1 MASSPIVDIGDNVIQ
16 NNMGSLPEM
25 MFAAGEE
32 PVGVRII
39 DIGDKPSFSGRFA
52 RYMMSRQLKV
62 KKKHEVW
69 FRFAGQPIRFSL
81 REFAIVT
88 GLPCGTFPPKSKM
101 KIKETITEKP
111 YWPSLFGK
119 VEVVTV
125 ASVIKMLHRRTVR
138 DRETRIKFACLA
150 ILSSVLLPTSLNMKI
165 SREHAEAIEDLDD
178 FYSFPW
184 GRLAYEMLMNSIKER
199 DEISLSQNTIAVKG
213 FALALQL
220 VLVEA
225 VPSLTEVVQETCSSS
240 ESESADDVEEGSERS
255 SKKQT
260 LSPAHARN
268 LDKKTEVVVYVAL
281 QVYVKSIIDEDPSRP
296 LDESTLGWSDDVED
310 VGVDNLV
317 KLINEGYKFSAS
329 MFKGGA
335 TKADV
340 ERMRE
345 DAKVRG
351 KEKKSRKAPVK
362 PTGVDGG
369 NCEVAAVLMDMI
381 KPDLDR
387 IDGNVSS
394 TMRAVDDMITKIG
407 VWHGAIKTEVGEWM
421 GKIKEDIQG
430 QISLALKEAV
440 GPSTHPPG
448 VPIVTPTAPINPVG
462 GGSVEEAF
470 YRDTIRNIMGSI
482 EQYRTPPRQ
491 NIQVQEVG
499 VVDGRQDVGAEASV
513 PIVPDNDGTALLA
526 SSHTHMR
533 KDVVDEI
540 KVTDNATKEQAPA
553 TPSFSLGL
561 TQQEISPCNEQ
572 FGTVRLAADLNVA
585 HDEGKEDVEANN
597 VCRKS
602 KRQKI
607 FPTNLMADYEC
618 GHNIVGPGRQAPVLL
633 FVSSNSEDTLTK
645 YQQLGEKLL
654 TSFVINVAGLSVSD
668 KDIKDI
674 AERSRPLTAKIVDLL
689 TRILRTV
696 QDKHLISERSTRDE
710 FFDTKFAG
718 SLARNYSKFAKC
730 KNKEGHVFPKGT
742 LDFLYNT
749 KDSICMIRRF
759 YLPFNFDKKH
769 WVGVCIDCEKW
780 KIYVLDCNTSIKSD
794 KDIVKD
800 LTPIAEAFPYLLKQ
814 ACGSAYEEN
823 LDPMVIERVKGVGQ
837 NKEESVSGITAM
849 LLIWNHSIGG
859 LEGCRSVNADHVILE
874 AKGAAVMAYELH
886 EELK

>member
-1 MASSPIVDIGDNVIQ
+1 
-16 NNMGSLPEM
+16 

-32 PVGVRII
+32 PVGVRVLTYQSSRAIKKIIKGLDEEEILSIRASSFGKII
-39 DIGDKPSFSGRFA
+39 DIGEKPLFSGRFT

-88 GLPCGTFPPKSKM
+88 GLPCGKFPPKSKM
-101 KIKETITEKP
+101 KMKETITEKP

-125 ASVIKMLHRRTVR
+125 SSVIKMLRRRTVT

-165 SREHAEAIEDLDD
+165 SREHAEAIEDMDD

-268 LDKKTEVVVYVAL
+268 LDKKTEV
-281 QVYVKSIIDEDPSRP
+281 YVKSIIDEDPTRP
-296 LDESTLGWSDDVED
+296 LDESTLGWYDEVED

-317 KLINEGYKFSAS
+317 KLINQGYKFCAS

-340 ERMRE
+340 QRMRE
-345 DAKVRG
+345 DAKERA
-351 KEKKSRKAPVK
+351 KEKKSRKAPVN
-362 PTGVDGG
+362 PSTVDGG
-369 NCEVAAVLMDMI
+369 NCEAAAGLMDMI
-381 KPDLDR
+381 KPDLMR

-394 TMRAVDDMITKIG
+394 TMRAVNDMITKIG

-421 GKIKEDIQG
+421 GIIKEEIQG
-430 QISLALKEAV
+430 QISLALKEAE
-440 GPSTHPPG
+440 GTSTHPPA
-448 VPIVTPTAPINPVG
+448 VPIVTPPAPRNP
-462 GGSVEEAF
+462 
-470 YRDTIRNIMGSI
+470 YK
-482 EQYRTPPRQ
+482 TPLRQ

-499 VVDGRQDVGAEASV
+499 VADGRQNVGAEANV
-513 PIVPDNDGTALLA
+513 TVDPQNDGTALSA

-533 KDVVDEI
+533 KDGVNEI
-540 KVTDNATKEQAPA
+540 NVPDNETKEQVPEA
-553 TPSFSLGL
+553 PSFSLGL
-561 TQQEISPCNEQ
+561 TQQEKSPCNEQ
-572 FGTVRLAADLNVA
+572 LGAVRLAADLNVG
-585 HDEGKEDVEANN
+585 HDEGEENVEGNN
-597 VCRKS
+597 V
-602 KRQKI
+602 
-607 FPTNLMADYEC
+607 Y
-618 GHNIVGPGRQAPVLL
+618 
-633 FVSSNSEDTLTK
+633 SEVTITK
-645 YQQLGEKLL
+645 FQQLGEKLL
-654 TSFVINVAGLSVSD
+654 SSFVINVAGLSVSD

-674 AERSRPLTAKIVDLL
+674 AERSRPLSAKVVDVV

-696 QDKHLISERSTRDE
+696 QDK
-710 FFDTKFAG
+710 
-718 SLARNYSKFAKC
+718 
-730 KNKEGHVFPKGT
+730 
-742 LDFLYNT
+742 
-749 KDSICMIRRF
+749 
-759 YLPFNFDKKH
+759 
-769 WVGVCIDCEKW
+769 
-780 KIYVLDCNTSIKSD
+780 
-794 KDIVKD
+794 
-800 LTPIAEAFPYLLKQ
+800 
-814 ACGSAYEEN
+814 
-823 LDPMVIERVKGVGQ
+823 
-837 NKEESVSGITAM
+837 
-849 LLIWNHSIGG
+849 
-859 LEGCRSVNADHVILE
+859 
-874 AKGAAVMAYELH
+874 
-886 EELK
+886 

>member
-1 MASSPIVDIGDNVIQ
+1 MRVTCVS
-16 NNMGSLPEM
+16 
-25 MFAAGEE
+25 
-32 PVGVRII
+32 
-39 DIGDKPSFSGRFA
+39 
-52 RYMMSRQLKV
+52 QL
-62 KKKHEVW
+62 
-69 FRFAGQPIRFSL
+69 
-81 REFAIVT
+81 
-88 GLPCGTFPPKSKM
+88 
-101 KIKETITEKP
+101 
-111 YWPSLFGK
+111 
-119 VEVVTV
+119 
-125 ASVIKMLHRRTVR
+125 
-138 DRETRIKFACLA
+138 
-150 ILSSVLLPTSLNMKI
+150 
-165 SREHAEAIEDLDD
+165 
-178 FYSFPW
+178 
-184 GRLAYEMLMNSIKER
+184 
-199 DEISLSQNTIAVKG
+199 
-213 FALALQL
+213 
-220 VLVEA
+220 
-225 VPSLTEVVQETCSSS
+225 
-240 ESESADDVEEGSERS
+240 
-255 SKKQT
+255 
-260 LSPAHARN
+260 
-268 LDKKTEVVVYVAL
+268 VVYVAL

-335 TKADV
+335 TKSDV

-351 KEKKSRKAPVK
+351 KEKKSSKAPVK

-513 PIVPDNDGTALLA
+513 PIVPHNDGTALLA

-533 KDVVDEI
+533 KDGVDEI

-553 TPSFSLGL
+553 TPNFSLGL
-561 TQQEISPCNEQ
+561 TQQENSPCNEQ
-572 FGTVRLAADLNVA
+572 FGTVRLAADLNIA

-618 GHNIVGPGRQAPVLL
+618 GHNIVGPGRKAPVLL

-645 YQQLGEKLL
+645 YQKLGEKLL
-654 TSFVINVAGLSVSD
+654 S
-668 KDIKDI
+668 
-674 AERSRPLTAKIVDLL
+674 
-689 TRILRTV
+689 
-696 QDKHLISERSTRDE
+696 
-710 FFDTKFAG
+710 
-718 SLARNYSKFAKC
+718 SL
-730 KNKEGHVFPKGT
+730 
-742 LDFLYNT
+742 
-749 KDSICMIRRF
+749 
-759 YLPFNFDKKH
+759 
-769 WVGVCIDCEKW
+769 
-780 KIYVLDCNTSIKSD
+780 
-794 KDIVKD
+794 
-800 LTPIAEAFPYLLKQ
+800 
-814 ACGSAYEEN
+814 
-823 LDPMVIERVKGVGQ
+823 
-837 NKEESVSGITAM
+837 
-849 LLIWNHSIGG
+849 
-859 LEGCRSVNADHVILE
+859 
-874 AKGAAVMAYELH
+874 
-886 EELK
+886 

>member
-1 MASSPIVDIGDNVIQ
+1 IRASSFGK
-16 NNMGSLPEM
+16 
-25 MFAAGEE
+25 
-32 PVGVRII
+32 II

-125 ASVIKMLHRRTVR
+125 ASVIKMLRRRTVR

-150 ILSSVLLPTSLNMKI
+150 ILSS
-165 SREHAEAIEDLDD
+165 HAEAIEDLDD

-225 VPSLTEVVQETCSSS
+225 VPSLTEVVQETCSFS

-268 LDKKTEVVVYVAL
+268 LDKKTEVCDYYVSQLVVYVAL

-440 GPSTHPPG
+440 DDANA
-448 VPIVTPTAPINPVG
+448 I
-462 GGSVEEAF
+462 
-470 YRDTIRNIMGSI
+470 TIGNVLRNIS
-482 EQYRTPPRQ
+482 EYSTPPR
-491 NIQVQEVG
+491 
-499 VVDGRQDVGAEASV
+499 
-513 PIVPDNDGTALLA
+513 
-526 SSHTHMR
+526 
-533 KDVVDEI
+533 
-540 KVTDNATKEQAPA
+540 
-553 TPSFSLGL
+553 
-561 TQQEISPCNEQ
+561 
-572 FGTVRLAADLNVA
+572 
-585 HDEGKEDVEANN
+585 
-597 VCRKS
+597 
-602 KRQKI
+602 
-607 FPTNLMADYEC
+607 
-618 GHNIVGPGRQAPVLL
+618 
-633 FVSSNSEDTLTK
+633 
-645 YQQLGEKLL
+645 
-654 TSFVINVAGLSVSD
+654 
-668 KDIKDI
+668 
-674 AERSRPLTAKIVDLL
+674 
-689 TRILRTV
+689 
-696 QDKHLISERSTRDE
+696 STRM
-710 FFDTKFAG
+710 
-718 SLARNYSKFAKC
+718 S
-730 KNKEGHVFPKGT
+730 
-742 LDFLYNT
+742 
-749 KDSICMIRRF
+749 
-759 YLPFNFDKKH
+759 
-769 WVGVCIDCEKW
+769 
-780 KIYVLDCNTSIKSD
+780 
-794 KDIVKD
+794 
-800 LTPIAEAFPYLLKQ
+800 Q
-814 ACGSAYEEN
+814 
-823 LDPMVIERVKGVGQ
+823 
-837 NKEESVSGITAM
+837 
-849 LLIWNHSIGG
+849 
-859 LEGCRSVNADHVILE
+859 
-874 AKGAAVMAYELH
+874 
-886 EELK
+886 

>member
-1 MASSPIVDIGDNVIQ
+1 VS
-16 NNMGSLPEM
+16 
-25 MFAAGEE
+25 
-32 PVGVRII
+32 
-39 DIGDKPSFSGRFA
+39 
-52 RYMMSRQLKV
+52 
-62 KKKHEVW
+62 
-69 FRFAGQPIRFSL
+69 
-81 REFAIVT
+81 
-88 GLPCGTFPPKSKM
+88 
-101 KIKETITEKP
+101 
-111 YWPSLFGK
+111 
-119 VEVVTV
+119 
-125 ASVIKMLHRRTVR
+125 
-138 DRETRIKFACLA
+138 
-150 ILSSVLLPTSLNMKI
+150 
-165 SREHAEAIEDLDD
+165 
-178 FYSFPW
+178 
-184 GRLAYEMLMNSIKER
+184 
-199 DEISLSQNTIAVKG
+199 
-213 FALALQL
+213 QL
-220 VLVEA
+220 VV
-225 VPSLTEVVQETCSSS
+225 C
-240 ESESADDVEEGSERS
+240 
-255 SKKQT
+255 
-260 LSPAHARN
+260 
-268 LDKKTEVVVYVAL
+268 VAL

-310 VGVDNLV
+310 VGVENLV

-362 PTGVDGG
+362 PAGVDGG

-430 QISLALKEAV
+430 HISLALKEAV

-448 VPIVTPTAPINPVG
+448 VPIVTPTVPINPVG

-482 EQYRTPPRQ
+482 KQYRTPPRQ

-499 VVDGRQDVGAEASV
+499 VVDVRQDVGAEASV
-513 PIVPDNDGTALLA
+513 PIVPDNDRTALLA

-533 KDVVDEI
+533 KDGVDEI

-561 TQQEISPCNEQ
+561 TQQERSPCNEQ

-633 FVSSNSEDTLTK
+633 FVSSNSEETLTK

-654 TSFVINVAGLSVSD
+654 S
-668 KDIKDI
+668 
-674 AERSRPLTAKIVDLL
+674 
-689 TRILRTV
+689 
-696 QDKHLISERSTRDE
+696 
-710 FFDTKFAG
+710 
-718 SLARNYSKFAKC
+718 SL
-730 KNKEGHVFPKGT
+730 
-742 LDFLYNT
+742 
-749 KDSICMIRRF
+749 
-759 YLPFNFDKKH
+759 
-769 WVGVCIDCEKW
+769 
-780 KIYVLDCNTSIKSD
+780 
-794 KDIVKD
+794 
-800 LTPIAEAFPYLLKQ
+800 
-814 ACGSAYEEN
+814 
-823 LDPMVIERVKGVGQ
+823 
-837 NKEESVSGITAM
+837 
-849 LLIWNHSIGG
+849 
-859 LEGCRSVNADHVILE
+859 
-874 AKGAAVMAYELH
+874 
-886 EELK
+886 